1 VISSNS
7 NVMAISVLVIA
18 ALTCVFSASVYAS
31 TNNNSS
37 SKPAGLKHK
46 NKSIAII
53 GNSELPKVDVV
64 LPWRVPSDGDPTKIS
79 LEHAKMPDVLQPI
92 TVDKH
97 KARVYFHRHG
107 KISVDRFNN

>member
-1 VISSNS
+1 MRPACISFRSFICSLLITMTTVIVSTSAYADRIGSSAN
-7 NVMAISVLVIA
+7 A
-18 ALTCVFSASVYAS
+18 
-31 TNNNSS
+31 
-37 SKPAGLKHK
+37 KPKKAKT
-46 NKSIAII
+46 IAII

-79 LEHAKMPDVLQPI
+79 LEPVAMPDVLAPI

-107 KISVDRFNN
+107 KISVDRFTN